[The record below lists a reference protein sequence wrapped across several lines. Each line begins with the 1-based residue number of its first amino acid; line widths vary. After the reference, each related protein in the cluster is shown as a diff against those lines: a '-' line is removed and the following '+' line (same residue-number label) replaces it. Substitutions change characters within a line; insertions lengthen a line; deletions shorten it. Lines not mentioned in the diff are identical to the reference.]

1 MMTTTLAPS
10 PRIARRAMW
19 VGVWAVIALPTMAS
33 TAGPAADDP
42 EKFRTLIGEE
52 TLAQQGSAAS
62 QERID
67 GLDDETQKLLAEYRR
82 LTAETESLRTYNE
95 QISAQI
101 PSQLGEVE
109 LVEKQL
115 QQIETTSREVQ
126 PLIQRMLDTLKQFV
140 ELDLPFLPEE
150 RRKRVATLEELMNR
164 ANVTISEK
172 YRRVVEAYQIEME
185 YGRTLEPYE
194 GQIGTGNQ
202 ARTVQ
207 FLRIGRVALMYQTL
221 DQKETGYWDADKK
234 TWTVDDD
241 YKHAFAKNLAVAKK
255 MGAPDLLLVP
265 VPAPKKVAS

>member
-1 MMTTTLAPS
+1 
-10 PRIARRAMW
+10 
-19 VGVWAVIALPTMAS
+19 
-33 TAGPAADDP
+33 
-42 EKFRTLIGEE
+42 
-52 TLAQQGSAAS
+52 
-62 QERID
+62 
-67 GLDDETQKLLAEYRR
+67 
-82 LTAETESLRTYNE
+82 
-95 QISAQI
+95 
-101 PSQLGEVE
+101 
-109 LVEKQL
+109 
-115 QQIETTSREVQ
+115 
-126 PLIQRMLDTLKQFV
+126 MLDTLKQFV

-185 YGRTLEPYE
+185 YGRTLEAYE

-207 FLRIGRVALMYQTL
+207 FLRVGRVALMYQTL

-234 TWTVDDD
+234 TWAVDND
-241 YKHAFAKNLAVAKK
+241 YKHAFATNLAVAKK